1 MLGTISTPISRTRR
15 VYSGTRRTLD
25 SMSRLPWGYAATTR
39 QPGTWPS
46 SPGSLRIRVKWTEW
60 GRVEADD
67 PGPQRAGPHSGI
79 CRRRKD
85 EEENQQ
91 WGTDSNRVDFRV

>member
-46 SPGSLRIRVKWTEW
+46 SPGSLRIRVK
-60 GRVEADD
+60 
-67 PGPQRAGPHSGI
+67 
-79 CRRRKD
+79 
-85 EEENQQ
+85 
-91 WGTDSNRVDFRV
+91 